1 MTQCNNNRLDF
12 QPLANKQVTGEFS
25 ALDVTSDAGG
35 LLLRETENGRGI
47 LRRLAECFQDHRN
60 ADLIEHTVLELI
72 GQRVYGICL
81 GYEDLNDHDALRHD
95 PLLATLVGKLD
106 PTGQNRRR
114 ERDRGC
120 ALSGKSTLNRLE
132 LTAEDATVAS
142 RYKKIVYDRQSI
154 DRLLVQLFLEAY
166 PQAPEEIWLDLDATD
181 DTIHGNQEGR
191 YFHGYYGDYCYLP
204 LYIFSGQHLL
214 CSRLRSSNIDGS
226 AGAVQELEPIVA
238 QIRSRWP
245 SVRIIIRGDS
255 GFAREEIMSF
265 CEKNGLY
272 YVLGLSKNSRLLKQ
286 IAQQMEKA
294 RRRFLRTKQAARVFR
309 GFTYRTVNSWS
320 TSRRVVG
327 KAEYLDKG
335 ANPRF
340 IVTNLSGYHPRALY
354 EDLYCARG
362 DMENRIKEQQLGLF
376 ADRTSTELF
385 RANQLRLYFSSM
397 AYVLMSELRR
407 VGLVGTELES
417 AQVGT
422 IRQVLLKIGAVVKVS
437 VRRIFIQ
444 FSRAY
449 PKAEL
454 FWAILQKLRAAPT

>member
-1 MTQCNNNRLDF
+1 MTQCNSNRLEF

-35 LLLRETENGRGI
+35 LLLRETEKGRRI
-47 LRRLAECFQDHRN
+47 VQRFAQCFQDHRN
-60 ADLIEHTVLELI
+60 ADLIEHTVLDLI

-81 GYEDLNDHDALRHD
+81 GYEDLNDHDTLRHD

-106 PTGQNRRR
+106 PTGQSRRR

-120 ALSGKSTLNRLE
+120 ALSGKSTLNRME
-132 LTAEDATVAS
+132 LTAQDATVAS
-142 RYKKIVYDRQSI
+142 RYKKVVYDQQSI

-166 PQAPEEIWLDLDATD
+166 PQAPEQIWLDLDATD
-181 DTIHGNQEGR
+181 DTIHGNQE
-191 YFHGYYGDYCYLP
+191 
-204 LYIFSGQHLL
+204 
-214 CSRLRSSNIDGS
+214 
-226 AGAVQELEPIVA
+226 
-238 QIRSRWP
+238 
-245 SVRIIIRGDS
+245 
-255 GFAREEIMSF
+255 
-265 CEKNGLY
+265 
-272 YVLGLSKNSRLLKQ
+272 
-286 IAQQMEKA
+286 
-294 RRRFLRTKQAARVFR
+294 
-309 GFTYRTVNSWS
+309 YRTVNSWS

-422 IRQVLLKIGAVVKVS
+422 IRQVLLKIGAVIKVS

-454 FWAILQKLRAAPT
+454 FWAILQKLRAAPA

>member
-1 MTQCNNNRLDF
+1 MTQCNSNRLEF

-35 LLLRETENGRGI
+35 LLLRETEKGRRI
-47 LRRLAECFQDHRN
+47 VQRFAQCFQDHRN
-60 ADLIEHTVLELI
+60 ADLIEHTVLDLI

-81 GYEDLNDHDALRHD
+81 GYEDLNDHDTLRHD

-106 PTGQNRRR
+106 PTGQSRRR

-120 ALSGKSTLNRLE
+120 ALSGKSTLNRME
-132 LTAEDATVAS
+132 LTAQDATVAS
-142 RYKKIVYDRQSI
+142 RYKKVVYDQQSI

-166 PQAPEEIWLDLDATD
+166 PQAPEQIWLDLDATD

-204 LYIFSGQHLL
+204 LYIFSGGHLL

-286 IAQQMEKA
+286 IAEQMEKA
-294 RRRFLRTKQAARVFR
+294 RRRFLRTKHAARVFR

-422 IRQVLLKIGAVVKVS
+422 IRQVLLKIGAVIKVS

>member
-1 MTQCNNNRLDF
+1 MTQCNSNRLEF

-35 LLLRETENGRGI
+35 LLLRETEKGRRI
-47 LRRLAECFQDHRN
+47 VQRFAQCFQDHRN
-60 ADLIEHTVLELI
+60 ADLIEHTVLDLI

-81 GYEDLNDHDALRHD
+81 GYEDLNDHDTLRHD

-106 PTGQNRRR
+106 PTGQSRRR

-120 ALSGKSTLNRLE
+120 ALSGKSTLNRME
-132 LTAEDATVAS
+132 LTAQDATVAS
-142 RYKKIVYDRQSI
+142 RYKKVVYDQQSI

-166 PQAPEEIWLDLDATD
+166 PQAPEQIWLDLDATD

-204 LYIFSGQHLL
+204 LYIFSGGHLL

-286 IAQQMEKA
+286 IAEQMEKA
-294 RRRFLRTKQAARVFR
+294 RRRFLRTKHAARVFR

-422 IRQVLLKIGAVVKVS
+422 IRQVLLKIGAVIKVS

-454 FWAILQKLRAAPT
+454 FWAILQKLRAAPA

>member
-1 MTQCNNNRLDF
+1 MTQCNSNRLEF

-35 LLLRETENGRGI
+35 LLLRETEKGRRI
-47 LRRLAECFQDHRN
+47 VQRFAQCFQDHRN
-60 ADLIEHTVLELI
+60 ADLIEHTVLDLI

-81 GYEDLNDHDALRHD
+81 GYEDLNDHDTLRHD

-106 PTGQNRRR
+106 PTGQSRRR

-120 ALSGKSTLNRLE
+120 ALSGKSTLNRME
-132 LTAEDATVAS
+132 LTAQDATVAS
-142 RYKKIVYDRQSI
+142 RYKKVVYDQQSI

-166 PQAPEEIWLDLDATD
+166 PQAPEQIWLDLDATD

-204 LYIFSGQHLL
+204 LYIFSGGHLL

-286 IAQQMEKA
+286 IAEQMEKA
-294 RRRFLRTKQAARVFR
+294 RRRFLRTKHAARVFR

-376 ADRTSTELF
+376 ADRTVTVRSGASWTAAYAVICSGYATE
-385 RANQLRLYFSSM
+385 
-397 AYVLMSELRR
+397 
-407 VGLVGTELES
+407 
-417 AQVGT
+417 
-422 IRQVLLKIGAVVKVS
+422 
-437 VRRIFIQ
+437 
-444 FSRAY
+444 
-449 PKAEL
+449 
-454 FWAILQKLRAAPT
+454 WAIPNRWCKVTPGIIYSSGSGV